1 LKKPDDSLSDVESFE
16 EITNAEG
23 RYSTGKRMLPFS
35 SLMPE
40 SETPIY
46 VNRVHE
52 SFDLLMHTHDFI
64 EICMVTEGAGVHYI
78 GKEQMQVARGD
89 MFFIPIGVSH
99 VFRPQS
105 TGKGRPLILYNCT
118 FRIEML
124 GQLLETIPVEA
135 EIYRQLSDMN
145 AQKRWVYFRDRSEE
159 GQQLFRKLHLEFT
172 SRRPGFTASLYSGTL
187 ELLVMVY
194 RAVMPER
201 TEDQATSSMKE
212 LADYIQENIGMALQ
226 IADMASRL
234 GMSERQFQRN
244 FKKHTGMTFIEYVQN
259 ARIDQSCR
267 LLRLTRDKV
276 SLIAAAVGY
285 QDLKYFNALFK
296 KKTGVSPRQYRA
308 AANPEG

>member
-1 LKKPDDSLSDVESFE
+1 
-16 EITNAEG
+16 
-23 RYSTGKRMLPFS
+23 
-35 SLMPE
+35 
-40 SETPIY
+40 
-46 VNRVHE
+46 
-52 SFDLLMHTHDFI
+52 
-64 EICMVTEGAGVHYI
+64 
-78 GKEQMQVARGD
+78 
-89 MFFIPIGVSH
+89 
-99 VFRPQS
+99 
-105 TGKGRPLILYNCT
+105 
-118 FRIEML
+118 
-124 GQLLETIPVEA
+124 
-135 EIYRQLSDMN
+135 
-145 AQKRWVYFRDRSEE
+145 
-159 GQQLFRKLHLEFT
+159 
-172 SRRPGFTASLYSGTL
+172 
-187 ELLVMVY
+187 MVY
-194 RAVMPER
+194 RAAMPER